1 MKDSFEKQP
10 VEIGH
15 VSTLRIIFDVTEGE
29 EENTYAARYD
39 FLVGDD
45 HRTGDLIPHLT
56 TTQRNAAKSFLNA
69 MLAKAQEAGE

>member
-1 MKDSFEKQP
+1 MKDSFDKQA

-15 VSTLRIIFDVTEGE
+15 VKTLRIIFDVTEGDP
-29 EENTYAARYD
+29 NTYVARYD

-56 TTQRNAAKSFLNA
+56 ATQKTAAMNFLNA
-69 MLAKAQEAGE
+69 MLLKAQAAGE